1 MDVFDLRILKILQED
16 ANLSLKEI
24 GLKVGLFSPSAISK
38 RIKNLQEQ
46 GYIKRIRAEIDYT
59 KLGFGFQT
67 LTMIRGKY
75 GPNYKDIIA
84 SKLKEIPGVV
94 SIYFLLGDVDFII
107 YTITKNKDEYTKILD
122 KLSSIPEIERSDT
135 RTILEI
141 HKEMDFSF
149 INFVEESSNSQL

>member
-1 MDVFDLRILKILQED
+1 MDAFDLRILKILQED

-24 GLKVGLFSPSAISK
+24 GLKVGLFSPSAVSK

-46 GYIKRIRAEIDYT
+46 GYIKKIHAEIDYS

-75 GPNYKDIIA
+75 GPNYKETIA
-84 SKLKEIPGVV
+84 SKLSKIPGVV

-107 YTITKNKDEYTKILD
+107 YTITRNKNEYTKILD
-122 KLSSIPEIERSDT
+122 MLSSIPEIERSDT

-141 HKEMDFSF
+141 HKEMDFSL
-149 INFVEESSNSQL
+149 VDMGSQYPS